1 MNLTN
6 REMFD
11 KDQVAEWR
19 RKAEALD
26 WLEEQ
31 FHEFHITSRTLTAW
45 VKGHYQAYRRN
56 GKESLLAAIEA
67 ARAAQGEG

>member
-19 RKAEALD
+19 RKAAALD
-26 WLEEQ
+26 VVEQKKWHLMAPSKADPCWRFGLLKGDTALE
-31 FHEFHITSRTLTAW
+31 
-45 VKGHYQAYRRN
+45 
-56 GKESLLAAIEA
+56 AIEA
-67 ARAAQGEG
+67 ALAAQGEG